1 MGGLRRRADLPLKT
15 IGARQVDT
23 FARVLRGK
31 LLGNKAF
38 AKQYLRLLV
47 SEIRVEGEQLTVT
60 GSNAALAQAVAQT
73 KMDSPDGVPTFAPNW
88 LPDLGS
94 NQGPAD

>member
-1 MGGLRRRADLPLKT
+1 MRGTPFSFT
-15 IGARQVDT
+15 
-23 FARVLRGK
+23 RVLRSK

-38 AKQYLRLLV
+38 AKQYLRVLV
-47 SEIRVEGEQLTVT
+47 TEIRVEGEQLRVS
-60 GSNAALAQAVAQT
+60 GSNAALAQAIAQT
-73 KMDSPDGVPTFAPNW
+73 KMGASDGVPTFAPNW